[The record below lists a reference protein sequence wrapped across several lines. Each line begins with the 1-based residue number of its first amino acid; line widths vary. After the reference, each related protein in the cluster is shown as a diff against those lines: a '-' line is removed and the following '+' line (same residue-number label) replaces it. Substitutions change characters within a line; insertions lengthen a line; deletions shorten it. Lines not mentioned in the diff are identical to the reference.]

1 MLDLKPAVRK
11 FLSADIDL
19 DDWGLL
25 EPYFDALEKRE
36 LNSVKELELWMR
48 DRSELES
55 ALAEELG
62 WRYIHVSRDTGSE
75 EASAA
80 YKKMIG
86 EILPKVAPLEH
97 ALNLKLTQS
106 PYFEKLDKETY
117 RIYLRSIK
125 SQIELFHEEN
135 IPLNTELAEL
145 AQEYGSITGQMSV
158 DWKGEQLTLQQ
169 AGVMLRENDRS
180 LREEIY
186 RKIQNERGSKS
197 SELND
202 LFDRLIAKRQEV
214 AKNAGFDNYRD
225 YKFKDLGRF
234 DYSVD
239 DCADFHASIASAI
252 VPIVKSF
259 DDERI
264 EKLGVDTLRPWD
276 NQVDP
281 EGRSP
286 LKVFDGSAQDL
297 LDKAVRVFNAVDP
310 FFADCLLTMDQMGH
324 LDLESRKGKAPG
336 GYNYP
341 LYETGVPFIFMNAAG
356 VLRDFVTLIHEGG
369 HAVHSFVTRDFDMKE
384 FQRTPSEVA
393 ELASMSM
400 ELISMEHWDLLFDD
414 ESETKRAKKEHLEK
428 VLEVLPWIA
437 TIDAFQ
443 HWIYTNDHNQ
453 EERRAAWESI
463 RARQSTGSV
472 DWTGLEEIK
481 AVQWQSQLH
490 LFEVPFYYIEYGMA
504 QLGAIAIW
512 RRYKIDPQGALA
524 DYKAA
529 LELGYTKS
537 IGEIYERAGVRFD
550 FSPSYVQELADFVY
564 QEWKKL

>member
-11 FLSADIDL
+11 FLSSNIDL

-75 EASAA
+75 EATAA

-225 YKFKDLGRF
+225 FKFKDLGRF

-239 DCADFHASIASAI
+239 DCTDFHASIASAI

-443 HWIYTNDHNQ
+443 HWIYTNEHSQ

-529 LELGYTKS
+529 LELGYTKT
-537 IGEIYERAGVRFD
+537 IGEIYERAGIRFD

>member
-1 MLDLKPAVRK
+1 MLDLKPSVRK
-11 FLSADIDL
+11 FISNSLVL
-19 DDWGLL
+19 DDWDQLA
-25 EPYFDALEKRE
+25 PYFNSLQERE
-36 LNSVKELELWMR
+36 LHSVEELEQWMR

-62 WRYIHVSRDTGSE
+62 WRYIHVSRDTASE
-75 EASAA
+75 TANAP
-80 YKKMIG
+80 YKKMII

-106 PYFEKLDKETY
+106 QYFNQLDEETY
-117 RIYLRSIK
+117 RIYLRSVK
-125 SQIELFHEEN
+125 SQIDIFREEN

-145 AQEYGSITGQMSV
+145 AQEYGSITGQMSIE
-158 DWKGEQLTLQQ
+158 WKGEQLTLQQ
-169 AGVMLRENDRS
+169 AGVLLRENDRS
-180 LREEIY
+180 LREEVY
-186 RKIQNERGSKS
+186 RKIQKERSSKS
-197 SELND
+197 TELND
-202 LFDRLIAKRQEV
+202 LFDRLVSKRQEV
-214 AKNAGFDNYRD
+214 ARNAGFENYRD
-225 YKFKDLGRF
+225 YKFKELGRF
-234 DYSVD
+234 DYTVS
-239 DCADFHASIASAI
+239 DCEDFHKSIASAI

-259 DDERI
+259 DDDRI

-281 EGRSP
+281 EGRTP

-297 LDKAVRVFNAVDP
+297 LEKTVRVFNAVDP

-369 HAVHSFVTRDFDMKE
+369 HAVHSFVTRDFELKE

-400 ELISMEHWDLLFDD
+400 ELISMEHWDLLFED
-414 ESETKRAKKEHLEK
+414 ETDVKRAKKEHLEK
-428 VLEVLPWIA
+428 VLDVLPWIA
-437 TIDAFQ
+437 TIDSFQ
-443 HWIYTNDHNQ
+443 HWIYTH
-453 EERRAAWESI
+453 EHTTKERRAAWEEI
-463 RARQSTGSV
+463 RASQSSGLV
-472 DWTGLEEIK
+472 DWTGLEDIR
-481 AVQWQSQLH
+481 AIQWQSQLH

-537 IGEIYERAGVRFD
+537 IGEIYDRAGIRFD
-550 FSPSYVQELADFVY
+550 FNPEYVQELADFVY
-564 QEWKKL
+564 SEWKKL